1 VREYSPKRR
10 TAVVFTGSGTSGA
23 YHAGVLRAF
32 DESGVKIDV
41 VVGSGTGAVAAA
53 YAAVDGG
60 TRLYGKA
67 GFWHDVEWR
76 SLYRVRPFLVVSL
89 GLLACSFG
97 VFLLPVALGLLAGL
111 LFPLVLIADRAWPG
125 LASRILGFVAVAPE
139 SLSGP
144 YLAALAMP
152 IFALALVAATTLAV
166 LLSRERRRIAESFE
180 SFLDASPGEARL
192 RRGLWEIVRGA
203 ALNDTPPSEAELGRR
218 FVALLSENVGQPG
231 FRELV
236 LRTADLD
243 AAGAL
248 PFVVLADEH
257 RAEFLSARARDA
269 YGDGRAVAV
278 DLCAAGYE
286 PLFFDAVAA
295 GILPPVAG
303 PVRRVSFPKGGIFSG
318 ETHRLT
324 DGTLVAGAGIKDA
337 LAAGA
342 EQVIVVSASP
352 GEPRRTPRRRG
363 PRARLDALL
372 TTLEAQALAT
382 DVDETERINRIVGS
396 LGHRT
401 DDGGRAWED
410 PTSGR
415 LLREL
420 PFWLVRPERRSV
432 GPAELDGA
440 RDPATEVV
448 QTTADL
454 LEQGYR
460 DAYRQ
465 FVEPV
470 VGAAP
475 VPRREEPRA
484 RDVRTQPVE
493 L

>member
-1 VREYSPKRR
+1 MREYSPKRR

-32 DESGVKIDV
+32 DESGVKIDL
-41 VVGSGTGAVAAA
+41 VVGSGMGALAAA

-67 GFWHDVEWR
+67 GFWQDVEWR
-76 SLYRVRPFLVVSL
+76 SLYRVRPFLVLAL

-125 LASRILGFVAVAPE
+125 LASRVLGFVWVAPE

-152 IFALALVAATTLAV
+152 IFILALVAVTTLG
-166 LLSRERRRIAESFE
+166 LILWRERRRYAESFE
-180 SFLDASPGEARL
+180 SLLDARPGEARL
-192 RRGLWEIVRGA
+192 RRGLWEIARGA
-203 ALNDTPPSEAELGRR
+203 ALDDAPPSEAELGRR
-218 FVALLSENVGQPG
+218 FVALVSENVGQPG
-231 FRELV
+231 FREMV
-236 LRTADLD
+236 VRTADLD
-243 AAGAL
+243 AGGVL

-257 RAEFLSARARDA
+257 RGDFLSARARQA
-269 YGDGRAVAV
+269 QDGRPVAV
-278 DLCAAGYE
+278 DLRVPGYDAL
-286 PLFFDAVAA
+286 LFDGVAA
-295 GILPPVAG
+295 GILPPVTG
-303 PVRRVSFPKGGIFSG
+303 PLRRVAFPKGGIFSG

-324 DGTLVAGAGIKDA
+324 DATLVAGVGISDA

-342 EQVIVVSASP
+342 EQVVVVTASP
-352 GEPRRTPRRRG
+352 VEQRRTPRRRG
-363 PRARLDALL
+363 PRARLDATL
-372 TTLEAQALAT
+372 TTLEAQALET
-382 DVDETERINRIVGS
+382 DVEEAERINRIVGT

-410 PTSGR
+410 PASGR
-415 LLREL
+415 LFREL
-420 PFWLVRPERRSV
+420 ALWVVRPQRRSV

-440 RDPATEVV
+440 RDPATEVM

-475 VPRREEPRA
+475 LPRREEPRA

>member
-1 VREYSPKRR
+1 VRDYSPKRR

-23 YHAGVLRAF
+23 YHAGVLRAL
-32 DESGVKIDV
+32 DESGVKIDL
-41 VVGSGTGAVAAA
+41 VVGSGTGAIAAA

-60 TRLYGKA
+60 TRLYGKT
-67 GFWHDVEWR
+67 GFWQDLEWR
-76 SLYRVRPFLVVSL
+76 SLYRVRPFLVLSL

-97 VFLLPVALGLLAGL
+97 VFLLPVVFGLLAGL
-111 LFPLVLIADRAWPG
+111 LFPTVLIADRAWPG
-125 LASRILGFVAVAPE
+125 LASRILGLVAVAPE

-152 IFALALVAATTLAV
+152 IFALALVAATTLGFS
-166 LLSRERRRIAESFE
+166 LWRDRRRFAESLE

-192 RRGLWEIVRGA
+192 SRGLWEIARGA
-203 ALNDTPPSEAELGRR
+203 ALNDSPPSEAELGRR

-236 LRTADLD
+236 IRTADLD
-243 AAGAL
+243 AAGVL
-248 PFVVLADEH
+248 PFVLLADEH
-257 RAEFLSARARDA
+257 RGDFLSARGRRSLR
-269 YGDGRAVAV
+269 DGRPVAV
-278 DLCAAGYE
+278 DLRATGYDT
-286 PLFFDAVAA
+286 LFFDGVVA
-295 GILPPVAG
+295 GLLPPVAG
-303 PVRRVSFPKGGIFSG
+303 PVRRVPFPKGGIYAG

-324 DGTLVAGAGIKDA
+324 DATLIAGAGIADA

-342 EQVIVVSASP
+342 EQVVVVSGSP
-352 GEPRRTPRRRG
+352 VEPRRTPRRRG

-372 TTLEAQALAT
+372 TTLEAQALEKDA
-382 DVDETERINRIVGS
+382 DETERINRIVGS

-410 PTSGR
+410 PASGR
-415 LLREL
+415 LFREL
-420 PFWLVRPERRSV
+420 PLWVVRPERRSV

-470 VGAAP
+470 VGGAP
-475 VPRREEPRA
+475 VPRREEPRP

>member
-1 VREYSPKRR
+1 
-10 TAVVFTGSGTSGA
+10 
-23 YHAGVLRAF
+23 VLRAL
-32 DESGVKIDV
+32 DESGVKVDL
-41 VVGSGTGAVAAA
+41 VVGSGTGAIAAA

-60 TRLYGKA
+60 NRLYGKA
-67 GFWHDVEWR
+67 GFWQDIEWR
-76 SLYRVRPFLVVSL
+76 SLYRVRPFLVLSL

-97 VFLLPVALGLLAGL
+97 VFLLPVAIGLLAGL

-125 LASRILGFVAVAPE
+125 LASGILGLVAVAPE

-152 IFALALVAATTLAV
+152 IFALALAAATTLGLV
-166 LLSRERRRIAESFE
+166 LSRERRRFAESLE
-180 SFLDASPGEARL
+180 SFLDARPGEARL
-192 RRGLWEIVRGA
+192 RRGLWDIARGA
-203 ALNDTPPSEAELGRR
+203 ALNDAPPSEAELGRR
-218 FVALLSENVGQPG
+218 YVALLSENVGQPG

-257 RAEFLSARARDA
+257 RGGFLSARARDS
-269 YGDGRAVAV
+269 YRDGRPVAV
-278 DLCAAGYE
+278 DLRASGYDT
-286 PLFFDAVAA
+286 LLFDAVAA
-295 GILPPVAG
+295 GILPAVAG
-303 PVRRVSFPKGGIFSG
+303 PVRRVAFPKGGLFSG

-324 DGTLVAGAGIKDA
+324 DATLVAGAGVKDA
-337 LAAGA
+337 IDAGA

-352 GEPRRTPRRRG
+352 VEPRRSPRRRG

-372 TTLEAQALAT
+372 TTLEAQALGT
-382 DVDETERINRIVGS
+382 DVDEAERINRIVGT

-415 LLREL
+415 LFREL
-420 PFWLVRPERRSV
+420 PLWLVRPERRTL

-470 VGAAP
+470 VGALP
-475 VPRREEPRA
+475 LPRREEPRP